1 MASLR
6 LALRALALKETYT
19 GFDSFGS
26 GVDFSV
32 GFVDNAVDD
41 DVDADIIVDD
51 VSLIDTCLGVNNIVD
66 EEEEEEEEMQGV
78 ELRTPAPL
86 DSLSLTIVG
95 RCPGIERDY
104 APLEETLA
112 FVLAGLCG

>member
-1 MASLR
+1 MESLR

-66 EEEEEEEEMQGV
+66 EEREEEEEDAGSRV
-78 ELRTPAPL
+78 EDADALRQFEL
-86 DSLSLTIVG
+86 DNSGPMSW
-95 RCPGIERDY
+95 Y
-104 APLEETLA
+104 
-112 FVLAGLCG
+112 